1 MTASAATAPQ
11 IPQGLMQHDVPLA
24 LDLVLQRLRT
34 VAARGTVVT
43 AAPDGTRTRATY
55 ADVAARC
62 DRLAAALAGLGVVP
76 GDRVGTL
83 QWNTQAHLEAYL
95 AIPCMG
101 AVLHTLNLRLF
112 ADQLAWIINHAEDRV
127 ILVDGSLTPLLARSA
142 GVLDKLEHVVVIG
155 EPAAPLDGLRAAV
168 HDYETLL
175 AAAPER
181 FTWPALEERQAAA
194 LCYTSGTTGDPKG
207 VLYSHRSTILHSLA
221 VLTADALAIA
231 ARDRVMPVVPMFH
244 ANAWGI
250 PYACALSGGGLVLP
264 GPDLSPPAL
273 ARLIEEERVT
283 LAAGVPTIWSGM
295 LQHLS
300 GTDADLSSLRLI
312 VAGGAAVPESLI
324 RAFRDRLGLR
334 LMQAWGMTETSP
346 VASVAAP
353 VYEWDAEE
361 AWPQRIATGR
371 VCPLVDLRLVG
382 GDDEEVPWDG
392 ESTGEVEVRGP
403 WIAAA
408 YYRVGADAE
417 RFHDG
422 WLRTGDIAS
431 VDPDG
436 FMRITDRAKDVIK
449 SGGEWIS
456 SVALEN
462 RLMGHD
468 SVAEAA
474 VIAMPDEQWSERP
487 LACVVLRDGDPLDVE
502 ELRRHLAE
510 AVAGWQVP
518 DAFAVIDEVPKTSVG
533 KFDKKRLR
541 AALADGELE
550 VVRAGG

>member
-1 MTASAATAPQ
+1 MTASAATAARVPE
-11 IPQGLMQHDVPLA
+11 GLMQHDVPLA
-24 LDLVLQRLRT
+24 LDHVLYRLRT
-34 VAARGTVVT
+34 AASGGTVVT
-43 AAPDGTRTRATY
+43 AGPDGTRTRASY
-55 ADVAARC
+55 AAVAARC
-62 DRLAAALAGLGVVP
+62 ERLAGALAGLGVGS

-101 AVLHTLNLRLF
+101 AILHTLNLRLF

-142 GVLDKLEHVVVIG
+142 GELDKLEHVVVIG
-155 EPAAPLDGLRAAV
+155 EPAASLDGLRAAV

-181 FTWPALEERQAAA
+181 FAWPALEERQAAA

-207 VLYSHRSTILHSLA
+207 VLYSHRSTILHSLG
-221 VLTADALAIA
+221 VLTADALGIA
-231 ARDRVMPVVPMFH
+231 GRDRVLPVVPMFH

-250 PYACALSGGGLVLP
+250 PYAAALCGAGLVLP

-273 ARLIEEERVT
+273 VRLIEEERVT
-283 LAAGVPTIWSGM
+283 LAAGVPTIWTALLHHVTSKG
-295 LQHLS
+295 
-300 GTDADLSSLRLI
+300 ADLSSLRLI
-312 VAGGAAVPESLI
+312 VCGGAPVPESLI
-324 RAFRDRLGLR
+324 RAYQDRLGLR

-346 VASVAAP
+346 LASAAAP
-353 VYEWDAEE
+353 LHRWDAEE

-371 VCPLVDLRLVG
+371 LCPLVEARLVG
-382 GDDEEVPWDG
+382 GDGEEVPWDG
-392 ESTGEVEVRGP
+392 EATGEVEVRGP
-403 WIAAA
+403 WIASA
-408 YYRVGADAE
+408 YYGVGADPA
-417 RFHDG
+417 RFDDG

-431 VDPDG
+431 IDPDG

-468 SVAEAA
+468 AVAEAA
-474 VIAMPDEQWSERP
+474 VIAMPDDQWSERP
-487 LACVVLRDGDPLDVE
+487 LACVVLRDGRTLDVA

-510 AVAGWQVP
+510 TVAGWQVP

-533 KFDKKRLR
+533 KFDKKKLR
-541 AALADGELE
+541 AALAEGELE
-550 VVRAGG
+550 IVRA

>member
-1 MTASAATAPQ
+1 MTASAATAARVPD
-11 IPQGLMQHDVPLA
+11 GLMQHDVPLA
-24 LDLVLQRLRT
+24 LDHVLHRLRT

-43 AAPDGTRTRATY
+43 AGPDGARTRATY

-62 DRLAAALAGLGVVP
+62 ERLAGALAALGVVP
-76 GDRVGTL
+76 GDRVATL

-142 GVLDKLEHVVVIG
+142 GELGKVEHVVVIG
-155 EPAAPLDGLRAAV
+155 EPAAALDGLRATV

-175 AAAPER
+175 AAAAER
-181 FTWPALEERQAAA
+181 FAWPALEERQAAA

-207 VLYSHRSTILHSLA
+207 VLYSHRSTILHSLC
-221 VLTADALAIA
+221 VLTTDAIGIGG
-231 ARDRVMPVVPMFH
+231 RDRVLPVVPMFH

-250 PYACALSGGGLVLP
+250 PYAAALCGAGLVLP
-264 GPDLSPPAL
+264 GPELSPA
-273 ARLIEEERVT
+273 AVVRLIEEERVT
-283 LAAGVPTIWSGM
+283 MAAGVPTIWTG
-295 LQHLS
+295 LLHHVA
-300 GTDADLSSLRLI
+300 GTDADLSSLRLV

-324 RAFRDRLGLR
+324 RAYQDRLGLR
-334 LMQAWGMTETSP
+334 LLQAWGMTETSP
-346 VASVAAP
+346 LASAAAP
-353 VYEWDAEE
+353 LHPWDADE

-371 VCPLVDLRLVG
+371 VCALVELRIVD
-382 GDDEEVPWDG
+382 GDGEEAPWDG
-392 ESTGEVEVRGP
+392 EATGEVEVRGP
-403 WIAAA
+403 WIASA
-408 YYRVGADAE
+408 YYGVGADPE
-417 RFHDG
+417 RFDGG

-474 VIAMPDEQWSERP
+474 VIAMPDERWSERP
-487 LACVVLRDGDPLDVE
+487 LACVVLRDGGELDVA
-502 ELRRHLAE
+502 ELRRHLGE
-510 AVAGWQVP
+510 AVAAWQVP

-533 KFDKKRLR
+533 KFDKKKLR
-541 AALADGELE
+541 AALADGELD
-550 VVRAGG
+550 VVRS